1 MGTTN
6 PTDPA
11 TPDAP
16 EGPPV
21 RLDPRVADDGRSTT
35 GFRVGVRE
43 SVLRKWK
50 VVLAV
55 PAVLI
60 GLALILGLTRS
71 PEYTAESRLNVGRID
86 VTAQAIPGFATG
98 VVSLAGAY
106 SRLVDAEDVVVPV
119 ATDLGVPT
127 DEVAARVSASPIPE
141 SPLFRV
147 EATGDSEAEAV
158 ALANATSQSLID
170 YINTVNSDAT
180 ASDRLLRQFRSAA
193 NGQQAAE
200 AAVRNTSGAASR
212 NPTAENQRALA
223 RARAELETATLRA
236 DTLRNL
242 YQQSR
247 EGVATSS
254 NFVQVVNPAGGAVND
269 RGSTIQRLVA
279 TGLIGGLIGGIAL
292 AVALAN
298 RRPGR
303 DD

>member
-6 PTDPA
+6 PTDDA
-11 TPDAP
+11 TPYVPDDLPAP
-16 EGPPV
+16 PDPP
-21 RLDPRVADDGRSTT
+21 DDDGRSTT

-43 SVLRKWK
+43 SVTRKWK

-98 VVSLAGAY
+98 VVSLASAY

-119 ATDLGVPT
+119 ATDLGIPS

-158 ALANATSQSLID
+158 ALANATSGSLIG
-170 YINTVNSDAT
+170 YINTVNSDT
-180 ASDRLLRQFRSAA
+180 EASDRLLNQFRNAA
-193 NGQQAAE
+193 RAQQAAE
-200 AAVRNTSGAASR
+200 AAVRRASGAATN
-212 NPTAENQRALA
+212 NPTAENQRDLA
-223 RARAELETATLRA
+223 RARANLETATLRA

-254 NFVQVVNPAGGAVND
+254 DFVQVVNPAGAASSD
-269 RGSTIQRLVA
+269 RRSTLQRLVA
-279 TGLIGGLIGGIAL
+279 TALIGGLIGGIAL

-303 DD
+303 Q